1 MPISVMVYR
10 VTLSLDKTDKRDF
23 NVFYKLVDKYKNGLK
38 IHGPSNRVSFFLMYT
53 MPALF

>member
-38 IHGPSNRVSFFLMYT
+38 IHRPSNLVSFFLMYT